1 MLHSDRNATT
11 LCFFVVFRVEDDEKQ
26 DGFMD
31 YRKAPN
37 DDVEELL
44 SQELMDDPK
53 LRPYRLW
60 YTLEVQASRPQP
72 ERTLEVTCAAHSAV
86 AVEIAVTNPTRDR
99 IVMDVLI
106 DGVALSGEPTIVL
119 QPLQQVRYQVTFAPT
134 VIGEYTGR

>member
-11 LCFFVVFRVEDDEKQ
+11 VCFFVVFRVEDDEKQ

-60 YTLEVQASRPQP
+60 YSVEVQASRPQP

-119 QPLQQVRYQVTFAPT
+119 HPLQQVRYKVTFAPT

>member
-1 MLHSDRNATT
+1 MR
-11 LCFFVVFRVEDDEKQ
+11 DDEEH
-26 DGFMD
+26 DGFMNS
-31 YRKAPN
+31 RAPN

-44 SQELMDDPK
+44 SQGLVDDPK

-60 YTLEVQASRPQP
+60 YTVEIQPSGPQP

-99 IVMDVLI
+99 IVMDVLV

-119 QPLQQVRYQVTFAPT
+119 HPRQQVKYQVTFAPT